1 MRRQVCGRI
10 DKQNNIIFAQLQ
22 VMMFALKGAA
32 SVLHRVNKQAQ
43 GHLSASLKGKRLN
56 RLTSFIFPTTELAD
70 KHKDTVPKYIYF

>member
-22 VMMFALKGAA
+22 VMMFALNG
-32 SVLHRVNKQAQ
+32 VLQHVDKQAQ

-70 KHKDTVPKYIYF
+70 KHKDTVLKYIYF